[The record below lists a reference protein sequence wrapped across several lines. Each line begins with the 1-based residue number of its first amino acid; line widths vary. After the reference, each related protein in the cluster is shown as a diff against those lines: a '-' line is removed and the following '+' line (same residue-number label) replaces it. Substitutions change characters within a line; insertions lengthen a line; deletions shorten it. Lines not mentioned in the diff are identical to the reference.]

1 MQLLKTIITATAL
14 IVVCS
19 GAALAEDYR
28 YEQVSK
34 VCPSSGE
41 AECYGTD
48 AQDFIM
54 GTLAVDVI
62 FGKAGDDDID
72 TVGWEGPFKPN
83 ERASG
88 GAGDDR
94 IWGGAHKQ
102 DLCGDEGKDMLWGYN
117 GRDVLGGGS
126 SSDTIYGGRGND
138 QMNGA
143 ACDTPYSVPD
153 GDDTLI
159 GGPGDDIL
167 RDTGEGNDTLIG
179 GPLADDLFGGDGNDV
194 LKGGQL
200 VDDLY
205 GGNGDDTLYA
215 GKRDGFSD
223 YLNCEAGT
231 ADVAYAGHGDR
242 VSRECEKVIPYSKN
256 AEIHR
261 F

>member
-1 MQLLKTIITATAL
+1 MRVVRTIITATAL

-28 YEQVSK
+28 YEQVTK

-72 TVGWEGPFKPN
+72 TEGWEGPFKPN
-83 ERASG
+83 ERVRG
-88 GAGDDR
+88 GTGDDR

-102 DLCGDEGKDMLWGYN
+102 DLCADEGKDMLWGYN
-117 GRDVLGGGS
+117 GNDTLGGGS
-126 SSDTIYGGRGND
+126 SSDTIYGGRGDD

-153 GDDTLI
+153 GDDTLN
-159 GGPGDDIL
+159 GGPGEDTL

-179 GPLADDLFGGDGNDV
+179 RSGVDKLFAGNGNDV
-194 LKGGQL
+194 LNGGESFDQ
-200 VDDLY
+200 LY

-215 GKRDGFSD
+215 GKRDGTPD

-231 ADVAYAGHGDR
+231 GDVAYAGHGDR
-242 VSRECEKVIPYSKN
+242 VSRDCEKVIPYSKN
-256 AEIHR
+256 AKIHR

>member
-1 MQLLKTIITATAL
+1 MQVLKTIITATAL

-19 GAALAEDYR
+19 GVALAEDYR
-28 YEQVSK
+28 YDQVTK
-34 VCPSSGE
+34 TCPSTGE
-41 AECYGTD
+41 AECHGTD
-48 AQDFIM
+48 ENDFIM
-54 GTLAVDVI
+54 GTLAVDII
-62 FGKAGDDDID
+62 FGQAGDDDID
-72 TVGWEGPFKPN
+72 TEGWEGPFKPN

-88 GAGDDR
+88 GAGADR

-102 DLCGDEGKDMLWGYN
+102 DLCGDEGNDMVWGYTGN
-117 GRDVLGGGS
+117 DTLGGGS
-126 SSDTIYGGRGND
+126 SSDTIYGGRGDD

-143 ACDTPYSVPD
+143 ACDTPYTVPD
-153 GDDTLI
+153 GDDTLN
-159 GGPGDDIL
+159 GGPGEDTL

-179 GPLADDLFGGDGNDV
+179 GSEFDKLFAGNGNDV
-194 LKGGQL
+194 LKGGEL
-200 VDDLY
+200 VDQLY

-231 ADVAYAGHGDR
+231 GDVAYAGNGDR
-242 VSRECEKVIPYSKN
+242 VSRDCEKVIPYSKN